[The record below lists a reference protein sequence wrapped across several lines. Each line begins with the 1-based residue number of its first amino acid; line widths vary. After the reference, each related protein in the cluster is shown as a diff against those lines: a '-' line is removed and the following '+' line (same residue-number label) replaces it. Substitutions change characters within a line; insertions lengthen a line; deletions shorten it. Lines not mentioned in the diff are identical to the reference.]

1 MKAEFTILMD
11 HDGYWLA
18 EKSQADAIIASPDR
32 YRANAIKASTKIAAC
47 RMALE
52 KAISIGATE
61 LHLHGVGAT
70 TGVKKEA
77 RKAGIKPFIYF
88 ASAMTDLTSEWAR
101 SRVAKHDEL

>member
-18 EKSQADAIIASPDR
+18 EKSQAAAIMASPEQ
-32 YRANAIKASTKIAAC
+32 YRANAIKTSTKIAAC
-47 RMALE
+47 RLALE
-52 KAISIGATE
+52 KAVSIGATE
-61 LHLHGVGAT
+61 LHLDGVGAT
-70 TGVKKEA
+70 TGVKKEV

-101 SRVAKHDEL
+101 RRVGQENVV